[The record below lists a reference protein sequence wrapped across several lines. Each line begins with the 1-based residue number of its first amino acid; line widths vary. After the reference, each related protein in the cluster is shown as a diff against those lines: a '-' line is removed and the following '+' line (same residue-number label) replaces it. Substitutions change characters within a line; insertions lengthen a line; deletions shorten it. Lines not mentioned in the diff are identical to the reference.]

1 MKLIELRL
9 CISNLSDPQG
19 ELPVAQNPNLFSRA
33 LATTAR
39 AEFH

>member
-9 CISNLSDPQG
+9 RISNLADPQG
-19 ELPVAQNPNLFSRA
+19 ELPVAQNPDLFIRA
-33 LATTAR
+33 LATKAR